1 MTRTRRQLIRD
12 ATGLGVGAAAV
23 GFFGCEE
30 ENEVADAASPSCT
43 LTPEVTEGPY
53 YLDLDKVR
61 RNVTEGKHG
70 LRLDLHTKVVDADTC
85 KPHEDAA
92 VEIWHCDARGTS
104 SLCTGTT
111 TSTAGAAG
119 TTERAGDGSGL
130 AEFMR
135 ATLRPARKRRLWP
148 D

>member
-1 MTRTRRQLIRD
+1 MVSIASSSSRWAFMSAPFDRVPAANRAALGPGCDQPPSFLGECLPASSQPAHSRAAGAGGRLLAMTRTRRQLIRE

-23 GFFGCEE
+23 GLFGCEE

-70 LRLDLHTKVVDADTC
+70 L
-85 KPHEDAA
+85 
-92 VEIWHCDARGTS
+92 
-104 SLCTGTT
+104 
-111 TSTAGAAG
+111 
-119 TTERAGDGSGL
+119 
-130 AEFMR
+130 
-135 ATLRPARKRRLWP
+135 
-148 D
+148 